1 MYYHFCLFHYRFL
14 LVEKLIIPP
23 PPAPPPPPPP
33 PSHPP
38 CLVYLWWRSEIF
50 TPRFYCG
57 MWGVRCE
64 VDSRERACGN
74 LWFHCYFLLAFT
86 GFVRQCGCF
95 IAGVLR
101 TFGASLELRTV
112 GLLLSDYFCDITCHY
127 CFFFVYYFNDVHVFC
142 VMRNSPSCGI
152 FYCII
157 ILKTICL
164 IL

>member
-23 PPAPPPPPPP
+23 PPPPLTPM
-33 PSHPP
+33 S
-38 CLVYLWWRSEIF
+38 SIF
-50 TPRFYCG
+50 IMEVRDIYPKVLLRDVRCE
-57 MWGVRCE
+57 MWGFPTRCE